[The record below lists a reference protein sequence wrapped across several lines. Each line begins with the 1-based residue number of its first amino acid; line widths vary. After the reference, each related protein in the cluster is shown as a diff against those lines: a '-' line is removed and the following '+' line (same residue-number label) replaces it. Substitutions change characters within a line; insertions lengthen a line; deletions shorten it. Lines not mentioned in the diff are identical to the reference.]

1 MVELECDRSQS
12 GLFTP
17 CIWSNRIQ
25 ASLLCRAGRID
36 KISALQQKV
45 KRNKIRGDR
54 VYNTVWMFIE
64 MLWLCACRNVLIN
77 FSYEFETQCCLFWS
91 VCLALIWCINV
102 DVRRALCEYYDIFF
116 CSLPQIFTFWLYMF
130 LFALLFYFPYLPLSS
145 LFLLRSLSPISL
157 LFWPTPPPLSLS
169 LFLFSLATCS
179 SSLICS

>member
-116 CSLPQIFTFWLYMF
+116 LFTAANIYVLT
-130 LFALLFYFPYLPLSS
+130 LHVSI
-145 LFLLRSLSPISL
+145 RSFI
-157 LFWPTPPPLSLS
+157 
-169 LFLFSLATCS
+169 LFSLPPT
-179 SSLICS
+179 LIPLSPSFP